1 MAYDEAR
8 AHHIRSR
15 LGDHP
20 GLTER
25 EMFGGIAFMI
35 NGHMAVG
42 VAGEKLIV
50 RVGKEAHDKAIAQP
64 GTRTFDMSSRPMR
77 GWILVSP
84 AGYRDDAVLDDWIS
98 RGAAFAES
106 LPPK

>member
-1 MAYDEAR
+1 MAYEEAL
-8 AHHIRSR
+8 AHHIRTR
-15 LGDHP
+15 LSDHP

-42 VAGEKLIV
+42 VAGEELIV
-50 RVGKEAHDKAIAQP
+50 RVGREAHDEAIARP
-64 GTRTFDMSSRPMR
+64 GTRVFDMSSRPMR

-84 AGYRDDAVLDDWIS
+84 VGYRDDVDLDDWLS

-106 LPPK
+106 LAPK